1 MKLPFK
7 YVLNN
12 FKSRKT
18 TTAITISGIAMVVF
32 VFSAVLM
39 MAYGIEKTLASTG
52 SPDNVMILRKSA
64 TGEISSI
71 IPGETGNIIQSL
83 PNISIGDDGK
93 PLLSK
98 EPVVVI
104 NLEIEGGGFSNI
116 TVRGVSQKIQ
126 SLRPQ
131 VKIIEGKMFNSA
143 LRELIVGASIA
154 GRFPDARLN
163 KTIKFA
169 GNDWTVVGIFST
181 DGSGFD
187 SEIWGDG
194 FQMLDAFNRGSSVS
208 TMTIKLD
215 DPSNFEQFK
224 ENFDNDQRLN
234 QFEPKREQEFFA
246 EQSEGMATFIRILG
260 IFITVIFS
268 LGATVGAMITMYT
281 AVANRTVEIGTL
293 RSLGFKRRS
302 ILTAFLIESM
312 IIAIT
317 GAIIGLFIASFL
329 QFFTISTLNFQS
341 FSELSFSFALSP
353 SIAISAIIFAVIM
366 GFLGGFLPSVRAA
379 RQNIVDALRSG

>member
-7 YVLNN
+7 YVLKN

-83 PNISIGDDGK
+83 PNISLGVDGK

-116 TVRGVSQKIQ
+116 TVRGVSQEIQ
-126 SLRPQ
+126 NLRPQ
-131 VKIIEGKMFNSA
+131 VKIIEGNMFNSS
-143 LRELIVGASIA
+143 LRELIVGTSISD
-154 GRFPDARLN
+154 RFPEARLN
-163 KTIKFA
+163 KIIKFA
-169 GNDWTVVGIFST
+169 GNSWTVVGIFST

-208 TMTIKLD
+208 TMTLKLD
-215 DPSNFEQFK
+215 DPANFEQFK
-224 ENFDNDQRLN
+224 QNFDNDRRLN

-246 EQSEGMATFIRILG
+246 EQSAGMATFIRILG
-260 IFITVIFS
+260 IFITTIFS

-293 RSLGFKRRS
+293 RSLGFRRRS

-317 GAIIGLFIASFL
+317 GAVLGLFIASFL

-353 SIAISAIIFAVIM
+353 SIAISAIIFAIFM
-366 GFLGGFLPSVRAA
+366 GFIGGFLPSVRAS
-379 RQNIVDALRSG
+379 RLNIVDALRAG

>member
-1 MKLPFK
+1 
-7 YVLNN
+7 
-12 FKSRKT
+12 
-18 TTAITISGIAMVVF
+18 
-32 VFSAVLM
+32 
-39 MAYGIEKTLASTG
+39 
-52 SPDNVMILRKSA
+52 
-64 TGEISSI
+64 
-71 IPGETGNIIQSL
+71 
-83 PNISIGDDGK
+83 
-93 PLLSK
+93 
-98 EPVVVI
+98 
-104 NLEIEGGGFSNI
+104 
-116 TVRGVSQKIQ
+116 
-126 SLRPQ
+126 
-131 VKIIEGKMFNSA
+131 
-143 LRELIVGASIA
+143 
-154 GRFPDARLN
+154 
-163 KTIKFA
+163 
-169 GNDWTVVGIFST
+169 
-181 DGSGFD
+181 
-187 SEIWGDG
+187 
-194 FQMLDAFNRGSSVS
+194 
-208 TMTIKLD
+208 MTIKLD

-329 QFFTISTLNFQS
+329 QLFTISTLNFQS

-353 SIAISAIIFAVIM
+353 SIAISAIIFAIIM